1 MKCPLCGSEN
11 ILDGKLVS
19 YGAVAFVEKGTEN
32 KLRPNAFKTEC
43 KGCLDCGHIFDLRL
57 IPKKK

>member
-1 MKCPLCGSEN
+1 MKCPLCDSEN
-11 ILDGKLVS
+11 ILDGKLVG
-19 YGAVAFVEKGTEN
+19 YAGVVFVEKGTEN

-43 KGCLDCGHIFDLRL
+43 KGCMNCGHIFDLRL